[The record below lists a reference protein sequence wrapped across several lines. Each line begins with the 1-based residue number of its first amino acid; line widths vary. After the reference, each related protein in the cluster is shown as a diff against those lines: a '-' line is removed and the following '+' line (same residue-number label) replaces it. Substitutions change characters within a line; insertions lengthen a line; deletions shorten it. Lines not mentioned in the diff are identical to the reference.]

1 MSAIGMTHLAM
12 PVRDFD
18 ATMSFYRRYTEL
30 VAVQERTN
38 EKTGLRAAWLANP
51 GDLTATSARF
61 VLVLLEGG
69 HRPGAP
75 DGSEGQFGFLT
86 SISHLGFS
94 VESTAEVDRLAALAV
109 ADGVLVLGPVHRSA
123 VTGYIALLTDP
134 DGNNVEISYGQD
146 LG

>member
-1 MSAIGMTHLAM
+1 MGLTHIAM

-18 ATMSFYRRYTEL
+18 ATMAFYQRYTEL
-30 VAVQERTN
+30 VPVQERTN
-38 EKTGLRAAWLANP
+38 PTTRLRAAWLADP
-51 GDLTATSARF
+51 AEATATRARF

-69 HRPGAP
+69 ARPGAP
-75 DGSEGQFGFLT
+75 AGSEGQFGFLT

-94 VESTAEVDRLAALAV
+94 VDSREEVDRLAALA
-109 ADGVLVLGPVHRSA
+109 ADEGILVLGPVHRSA

-134 DGNNVEISYGQD
+134 DGNNVEISHGQD